1 MRTKY
6 FQKREFGTQFKRTPQ
21 RLAILD
27 YLEGNTSHPSAE
39 EVHRAVSIR
48 YRSLSVATV
57 YNTLNTLAQ
66 AGALLELTIDPERK
80 RYDPDTSRHHHL
92 LCVLCRK
99 IVDIPA
105 GIAVDLPANM
115 ARDFILLGNHI
126 SFYGHCSRCKTKGKS
141 L

>member
-6 FQKREFGTQFKRTPQ
+6 LQKRALGTQFKRTPQ
-21 RLAILD
+21 RLAILG

-39 EVHRAVSIR
+39 EIYQAVSVQ

-66 AGALLELTIDPERK
+66 AGALRELTIDPVRK
-80 RYDPDTSRHHHL
+80 RYDPDTSSHHHL
-92 LCVLCRK
+92 MCVLCHK

-115 ARDFILLGNHI
+115 ARDFTLLGNHI